1 MMTPRLRYVLL
12 VTLLLSLCLALAA
25 QSKYQD
31 RYWEGRPDF
40 TKGEAKGYFIW
51 NDMEGWHVR
60 WTTGGRTH
68 RFSGTIGCDGK
79 FVDYTAVSRDR
90 GDHIT
95 KSAPGTIRFDAT
107 ASGGADGVDFRLTEN
122 TTYVTFDLSV
132 DGARV
137 APHQVHLGAHN
148 HRAESMPL
156 KIWRVPIPRPGG

>member
-1 MMTPRLRYVLL
+1 MMSRLRNVLL
-12 VTLLLSLCLALAA
+12 LAALLSFCLALAA
-25 QSKYQD
+25 QGRFQE

-60 WTTGGRTH
+60 WTTEGKKH
-68 RFSGTIGCDGK
+68 RFSGTISCDGK
-79 FVDYTAVSRDR
+79 FVEYKAVSRDR

-95 KSAPGTIRFDAT
+95 KSSPGTIRFDAT
-107 ASGGADGVDFRLTEN
+107 ASGGADGVDFRMTEN
-122 TTYVTFDLSV
+122 TTYLTFDLSM

-137 APHQVHLGAHN
+137 PPQMVHLGANN

-156 KIWRVPIPRPGG
+156 KIWRAPRPR